1 MSKSPEGERVGA
13 GVFFD
18 AGAAEAALSERWA
31 SRAAMADGMAWS
43 SSSSSVMASSKASGM
58 ASSSGG
64 GSVWGSKSALVLE
77 AGVVDFEAELRA
89 VMRRQYAEDGRA
101 K

>member
-31 SRAAMADGMAWS
+31 SRAAMADGMAW